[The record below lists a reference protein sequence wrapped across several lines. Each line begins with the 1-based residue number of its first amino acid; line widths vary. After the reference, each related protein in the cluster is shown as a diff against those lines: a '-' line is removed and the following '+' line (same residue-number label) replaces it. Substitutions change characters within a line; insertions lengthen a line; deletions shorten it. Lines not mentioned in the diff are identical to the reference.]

1 MDEIKLSTQ
10 LVNAILG
17 YLGSR
22 PFAEV
27 AGLIQ
32 GVQQEAAKQGAL
44 PVAAVAGEAR
54 DRTAD
59 AIRIGGHRGDGRPG
73 PARCHA

>member
-1 MDEIKLSTQ
+1 MDEIKLSTN
-10 LVNAILG
+10 LINAILQ

-32 GVQQEAAKQGAL
+32 GVQQEAAKQGAQ
-44 PVAAVAGEAR
+44 PVAAE
-54 DRTAD
+54 
-59 AIRIGGHRGDGRPG
+59 PE
-73 PARCHA
+73 PAAE

>member
-10 LVNAILG
+10 LVNAILQ
-17 YLGSR
+17 YLGSK

-32 GVQQEAAKQGAL
+32 GVQQEAAKQGAQ
-44 PVAAVAGEAR
+44 PVAAPE
-54 DRTAD
+54 DK
-59 AIRIGGHRGDGRPG
+59 
-73 PARCHA
+73 PAE